1 MQHTQVKDAV
11 DQVRSATQQLQKA
24 ISDAAKKRLA
34 EAVSYLEATGK
45 QRGLKAIL
53 LACCVGSNLIGQS
66 TPKSVGW
73 ESYAG
78 DAAGQRYSPLTQIS
92 TKNVSA
98 LKLAWQYGVSTP
110 REPNPA
116 PPSVLWN
123 PATPIVVG
131 GVMYTPTAQ
140 RTIAALDP
148 QTGREIWKYDLEKV
162 GPPNRGVSYWAGD
175 ATLPPQILA
184 GTADGR
190 LLALDAK
197 TGKLVPSFGNRGAI
211 DLRAGVADKFPNMP
225 YNMASPGLIYRNL
238 IITGAQGQEDSPEGP
253 AMDVR
258 AWDLRN
264 GKLAWTFH
272 TIPHPGEP
280 LYETWPKDYWVTA
293 GTPANWAGGRSTL
306 SVAWCFCRLASPPL
320 STTAVIGSFRTC
332 MPPRLW
338 RSMPALVKC
347 DGTSR

>member
-1 MQHTQVKDAV
+1 M
-11 DQVRSATQQLQKA
+11 
-24 ISDAAKKRLA
+24 
-34 EAVSYLEATGK
+34 
-45 QRGLKAIL
+45 RGLKAIL

-66 TPKSVGW
+66 APESVGW

-78 DAAGQRYSPLTQIS
+78 DVTGQRYSPLTQIN
-92 TKNVSA
+92 TKNVST
-98 LKLAWQYGVSTP
+98 LKLAWQYGVSTA

-116 PPSVLWN
+116 QPSVLWN

-148 QTGREIWKYDLEKV
+148 QTGKEIWKYDLEKV
-162 GPPNRGVSYWAGD
+162 GAPNRGVSYWAGD
-175 ATLPPQILA
+175 ATRPPLILA

-197 TGKLVPSFGNRGAI
+197 TGRLVPSFGNGGAI

-225 YNMASPGLIYRNL
+225 YHMASPGLIYRNL

-293 GTPANWAGGRSTL
+293 GTPANWGGGSVDTERGLVFLPIGQPAAQYYGGHRILRS
-306 SVAWCFCRLASPPL
+306 SVFCFLASRGAEL
-320 STTAVIGSFRTC
+320 RRRGRR
-332 MPPRLW
+332 PR
-338 RSMPALVKC
+338 
-347 DGTSR
+347 DGLCLCELT